1 MSEGSEDPNS
11 AIEAITGQK
20 QSTLTRSERELERL
34 RDWLS
39 RENWA
44 PWEARFILAGL
55 DPELTATER
64 KEGWWP
70 LPTPD
75 ADEQN
80 DLVRD
85 IDYAEMQ
92 DRFSR
97 IRGLRLHTAPPG
109 EIIEKAF
116 QARIPIPWLQVAIH
130 DDKCQLPRKFRE
142 ARKREQQ
149 AEAEK
154 RDSFDSRNRA
164 TRARHATT
172 RAPTIEAAQLTI
184 NALKMKGYPF
194 HRNGKINVSAVIEEI
209 LQFHPDLKIS
219 ERAIRNWIKE
229 KKLIF

>member
-1 MSEGSEDPNS
+1 MSGESEDTNS

-20 QSTLTRSERELERL
+20 PSTLTRGERKLERL
-34 RDWLS
+34 RNWLS

-64 KEGWWP
+64 KEGWWA

-75 ADEQN
+75 ADAQN

-97 IRGLRLHTAPPG
+97 ISGLRLHTAPPG

-116 QARIPIPWLQVAIH
+116 QARITIPWLQVAMH
-130 DDKCQLPRKFRE
+130 DDKCKLPEKFRE

-149 AEAEK
+149 AAAEK
-154 RDSFDSRNRA
+154 RDSLDRRNRS
-164 TRARHATT
+164 TSARHSTN
-172 RAPTIEAAQLTI
+172 RAPAVEAVQVTIGE
-184 NALKMKGYPF
+184 LKLKGYPR
-194 HRNGKINVSAVIEEI
+194 HRSGGINVSGVIGEI
-209 LQFHPDLKIS
+209 LESHPDLKIS
-219 ERAIRNWIKE
+219 DKTLRNWIKE
-229 KKLIF
+229 KKLNL

>member
-1 MSEGSEDPNS
+1 MSGGSEYSNS

-20 QSTLTRSERELERL
+20 QITLTRRERKLERL
-34 RDWLS
+34 RHWLS

-44 PWEARFILAGL
+44 PWEALFILAGL

-64 KEGWWP
+64 KEGWWA
-70 LPTPD
+70 LPTPGAD
-75 ADEQN
+75 ARN
-80 DLVRD
+80 DLVCD
-85 IDYAEMQ
+85 IDHAEMQ

-97 IRGLRLHTAPPG
+97 IRGLHLDTAPPG

-116 QARIPIPWLQVAIH
+116 QARITIPWLQVAIH

-164 TRARHATT
+164 TSARHTT
-172 RAPTIEAAQLTI
+172 NRAPTVEAAQLTI
-184 NALKMKGYPF
+184 NELKMKGYPR

-209 LQFHPDLKIS
+209 LECHPDLKVS

-229 KKLIF
+229 KKLIL